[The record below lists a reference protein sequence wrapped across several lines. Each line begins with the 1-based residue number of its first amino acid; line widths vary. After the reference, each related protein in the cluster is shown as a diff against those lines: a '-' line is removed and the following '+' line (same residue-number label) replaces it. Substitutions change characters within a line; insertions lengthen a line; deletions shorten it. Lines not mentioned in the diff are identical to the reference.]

1 MDAATFPEF
10 ARPWWLCSTHLETVW
25 ARRLGPHPTWRR
37 ELASTPD
44 GDVVAFDFLDGEPG
58 QPRLVMFHGLEGCSR
73 SHTVR
78 QCAAWFNARG
88 WSVAVP
94 HFRSCGVMNRLPR
107 AYHAGDTADCRW
119 MLNYARLEEGPT
131 YAAGVSLGG
140 NVLAKFLGENPGQDA
155 VRAAAAVCPPV
166 DLASCAR
173 RLDRRFN
180 RMLYG
185 GYFMRRLRAKMLAK
199 IEIYP
204 FLAKARE
211 IRRLRSIRDF
221 DARFTAPLHGFESA
235 DDYYAKA
242 SAQPLLAEITT
253 PLLLV
258 ESGNDALIP
267 PANVPSNPAIET
279 LRTRGGGHAGFVSAP
294 FPGRSDWLAQALHA
308 FFSRTL

>member
-1 MDAATFPEF
+1 
-10 ARPWWLCSTHLETVW
+10 
-25 ARRLGPHPTWRR
+25 
-37 ELASTPD
+37 
-44 GDVVAFDFLDGEPG
+44 
-58 QPRLVMFHGLEGCSR
+58 
-73 SHTVR
+73 
-78 QCAAWFNARG
+78 
-88 WSVAVP
+88 
-94 HFRSCGVMNRLPR
+94 MNRLPR
-107 AYHAGDTADCRW
+107 AYHAGDSADCRW
-119 MLNYARLEEGPT
+119 MLNYASQEEGPS

-140 NVLAKFLGENPGQDA
+140 NVLAKFLGENPGQDI

-166 DLASCAR
+166 DLAGCAR
-173 RLDRRFN
+173 RIDRRFN

-185 GYFMRRLRAKMLAK
+185 SYFMRRLRAKMLAK
-199 IEIYP
+199 IKLYP

-242 SAQPLLAEITT
+242 SAQPLLAEIAT

-267 PANVPSNPAIET
+267 PAAFPANPAIET

-294 FPGRSDWLAQALHA
+294 FPGQSDWLARALHS
-308 FFSRTL
+308 FFSRQR